1 MKGDVINFVRNI
13 DNNWIEGE
21 LKGRTGLVPRNY
33 IKKIANNW
41 LIYLTLFD
49 SNVLILVN
57 NKSTFEPTLW
67 NL

>member
-33 IKKIANNW
+33 IKKIANN
-41 LIYLTLFD
+41 
-49 SNVLILVN
+49 
-57 NKSTFEPTLW
+57 
-67 NL
+67 